1 MNSQPVL
8 PGSSSEAVRKGVVH
22 NTDHFQGSVNT
33 AIGNTPQRKV
43 SVSWHIGQQHRLDFA
58 STGDISLTQRV
69 IQHLSAHL
77 PGFKPQPGNGDQT
90 LVTVEHVQT
99 NDHPV
104 IVQRDGVVQ
113 VMAPD
118 NDIIPHTL
126 PHLLY
131 GACRVEWLRRKLF
144 PVHAACIGDATGCYL
159 LAGPSGSGKTTLVL
173 EHARQHRKLPE
184 RKIISADK
192 TLVRFTDDG
201 QLKAVAGTKTIS
213 VRNHDMPKWEPVVSA
228 RVAEAGKSEQLLTSV
243 GDRTHFQ
250 LPLDHYSDPE
260 LEVPVRGIVLVKLSD
275 NFVEKNLTAESSR
288 HQLFP
293 LFLDKQ
299 REDVL
304 IGEHDAVLDG
314 TIPREVK
321 AYLAQKLRDYLR
333 GDGRQT
339 RQISG
344 SLQDVYQSIM
354 PSLPI
359 YMQPPPMDKKKIVI
373 GICGIG
379 NGHLN
384 RQLPCLNYLRDRDHQ
399 IVLFTYGQALEYFH
413 NHRKEYPGVRVCE
426 VNNPYIAGCLTGLDF
441 ETTSGLPQNNRMN
454 FNQINFRAMAA
465 ANQQLGTPDLV
476 ISDYEQVSAQYAYS
490 KQAPLITSDQQ
501 SKFLT
506 GSFIPDLA
514 GTSFR
519 DERERLS
526 LFFPRADKRLAIS
539 FFNVQ
544 PGVQKQQRRDTTN
557 VTLLPPVIRPEIIA
571 AKEQCHGTTASLV
584 MYITAQSWTSLPIDQ
599 WLQTVRENVP
609 DGMTVHIFLPKRC
622 PLPADSGCRRFYHH
636 GDARFVS
643 LLAACGGVISTA
655 GHTLLSEAMY
665 LNKPVYA
672 IPLKNLYEQQINA
685 KVIGDNQF
693 GISSGELSAEKL
705 KTFIANLAFYSDN
718 IGKDNTVLLR
728 GNGKDQVIQIVE
740 QTLLENQRSV
750 QEPSPCREIT
760 FSSTDSGAEKK
771 ILFNAEPFGF
781 GPSAAIGEIFPY
793 VRKRARHLAYI
804 GEKHTLDIQSKYSYN
819 RIIDCTEQGS
829 VTDRK
834 EKYLRH
840 LREYDLFVTACDLEV
855 AGWAKEAGLEVIVY
869 DPLSWYWKE
878 VSPAITHADLYLVQN
893 FLTVQERLQEH
904 KNKLPET
911 IVVPAVVSGLQG
923 LQDKH
928 LQTNTASLLLVN
940 TGGLMNPLVTSS
952 IMMSYAK
959 IIMNCVNQTLGS
971 HYDQI
976 HFLGSRTLAEATA
989 DQFEVQTLTPDQ
1001 VQDVLQQS
1009 TVALMTPGLGNIFEA
1024 AALGKKI
1031 IWLPPANDSQGQQLT
1046 LLKQNHMVDAS
1057 IDWHDIFPETSPI
1070 DYFKSQEE
1078 VMESIAHLMERLTTE
1093 PEAITTLSHL
1103 MNIAH
1108 QQLSH
1113 TDKSSLSELDRRFSH
1128 GGGKVIADQI
1138 LLRLNKQN
1146 TLKEKEKQ

>member
-1 MNSQPVL
+1 M
-8 PGSSSEAVRKGVVH
+8 
-22 NTDHFQGSVNT
+22 
-33 AIGNTPQRKV
+33 
-43 SVSWHIGQQHRLDFA
+43 SVSWHIGQQHRLDFT
-58 STGDISLTQRV
+58 STGDISLTQRD

-77 PGFKPQPGNGDQT
+77 PGFMPQPGGSDQT
-90 LVTVEHVQT
+90 LVAVEHIQT
-99 NDHPV
+99 TSHPV
-104 IVQRDGVVQ
+104 VLQDAGVVQ

-118 NDIIPHTL
+118 HDIMPDTL

-144 PVHAACIGDATGCYL
+144 PVHAACIADAGGGYL

-201 QLKAVAGTKTIS
+201 QIKAIAGTKTIS
-213 VRNHDMPKWEPVVSA
+213 VRNQDMPQWEPVIRA
-228 RVAEAGKSEQLLTSV
+228 GVAGPGKSGQSITSA

-250 LPLDHYSDPE
+250 LAPDYYGDPE
-260 LEVPVRGIVLVKLSD
+260 SEVPIRGILLVRLND
-275 NFVEKNLTAESSR
+275 HFVEKKLSTEGAR

-304 IGEHDAVLDG
+304 IGDHDAVLDG
-314 TIPREVK
+314 TLPVEVK
-321 AYLAQKLRDYLR
+321 RYLGKKLREYL
-333 GDGRQT
+333 GKAGQT
-339 RQISG
+339 RQVSG
-344 SLQDVYQSIM
+344 PLQAVYQSIM
-354 PSLPI
+354 PTLSIAVL
-359 YMQPPPMDKKKIVI
+359 PPPKGKKIVF

-399 IVLFTYGQALEYFH
+399 IVLFTYGQALEYFR
-413 NHRKEYPGVRVCE
+413 NHQAAYPGIRVCE
-426 VNNPYIAGCLTGLDF
+426 VNNPYIVGCPSGLDF
-441 ETTSGLPQNNRMN
+441 EATSELPQNNSSN
-454 FNQINFRAMAA
+454 FNRINFQAMAVA
-465 ANQQLGTPDLV
+465 DQQLGTPDLV

-490 KQAPLITSDQQ
+490 KQAPLVTSDQQ

-506 GSFIPDLA
+506 GAFMPDLA

-519 DERERLS
+519 DEQERLS
-526 LFFPRADKRLAIS
+526 LFFPRADKRLATS
-539 FFNVQ
+539 FFSVQ
-544 PGVQKQQRRDTTN
+544 PNVRSQRGETAN
-557 VTLLPPVIRPEIIA
+557 VMLLPPVIRPEIIA
-571 AKEQCHGTTASLV
+571 AKAQCHGTTASLL
-584 MYITAQSWTSLPIDQ
+584 MYITAQSWTCLPIEQ
-599 WLQTVRENVP
+599 WIQAVRENVP
-609 DGMTVHIFLPKRC
+609 DGITVHVFLPKQC
-622 PLPADSGCRRFYHH
+622 PLSADSEPMRFYHH
-636 GDARFVS
+636 GDTRFVS

-672 IPLKNLYEQQINA
+672 MPLKNLYEQQINA

-693 GISSGELSAEKL
+693 GVSSGELSAEKL
-705 KTFIANLAFYSDN
+705 KTFIANLAFYADN

-728 GNGKDQVIQIVE
+728 GNGKDQVIRIIE
-740 QTLLENQRSV
+740 QTLQENHRPV
-750 QEPSPCREIT
+750 QEPSPCHEIK
-760 FSSTDSGAEKK
+760 SSGTDSGAEKK

-793 VRKRARHLAYI
+793 VRQHAKYLSYI
-804 GEKHTLDIQSKYSYN
+804 GEKHTLDIQSGYPYN
-819 RIIDCTEQGS
+819 HIIDCTLTEQDPG
-829 VTDRK
+829 TERK

-840 LREYDLFVTACDLEV
+840 LREHDLFITACDLEV

-893 FLTVQERLQEH
+893 FLTVQERLQENR
-904 KNKLPET
+904 NKLPET
-911 IVVPAVVSGLQG
+911 IVVPSIVSGLHRQ
-923 LQDKH
+923 QDKNA
-928 LQTNTASLLLVN
+928 QTHAASLLLVN
-940 TGGLMNPLVTSS
+940 TGGLMNPLVNSS
-952 IMMSYAK
+952 IMVNYAK
-959 IIMNCVNQTLGS
+959 IIMNCINQTLGS
-971 HYDQI
+971 HYDQLR
-976 HFLGSRTLAEATA
+976 FLGSRTLAEATRN
-989 DQFEVQTLTPDQ
+989 QFEVKTLAPDQ

-1057 IDWHDIFPETSPI
+1057 IDWHEIFPDAPPI
-1070 DYFKSQEE
+1070 DYFKSQRE
-1078 VMESIAHLMERLTTE
+1078 VMEVITHRIERLTTE
-1093 PEAITTLSHL
+1093 PAAITTLSHL
-1103 MNIAH
+1103 MTLAH
-1108 QQLSH
+1108 QQLTH
-1113 TDKSSLSELDRRFSH
+1113 VQEPSLSELDRRFSH
-1128 GGGKVIADQI
+1128 GGGKVIADAI
-1138 LLRLNKQN
+1138 LQRLNKQHQHQHQLEQQ
-1146 TLKEKEKQ
+1146 TLKETVKQ